1 MNYAAQIFGN
11 YKVKLLLL
19 VSWSYSP
26 CFLCSSVQARKLY
39 ILSQSVS
46 TLNEFHYQG
55 Y

>member
-26 CFLCSSVQARKLY
+26 CFLCSRVQARKLY
-39 ILSQSVS
+39 IVGKIEELDV
-46 TLNEFHYQG
+46 LYH
-55 Y
+55 